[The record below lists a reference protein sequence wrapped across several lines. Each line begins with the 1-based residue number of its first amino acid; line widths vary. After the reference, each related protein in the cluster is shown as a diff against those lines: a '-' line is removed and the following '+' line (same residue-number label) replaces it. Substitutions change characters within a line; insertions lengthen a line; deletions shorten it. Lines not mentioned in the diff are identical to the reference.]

1 MPMPLMS
8 PPPGEDTVA
17 GPIPESFERE
27 EAAAGEAWE
36 APAERR
42 VRPATRRVRRLT
54 LMVALCKF
62 WLYGCSDGDGK
73 TYFLAML
80 IAIFGML
87 LALGVG
93 RPSPPLRRAFIMC
106 VVKMAALLV
115 GIPIRS
121 LDLARSS
128 LSTTGVG

>member
-1 MPMPLMS
+1 
-8 PPPGEDTVA
+8 
-17 GPIPESFERE
+17 
-27 EAAAGEAWE
+27 
-36 APAERR
+36 
-42 VRPATRRVRRLT
+42 
-54 LMVALCKF
+54 MVALCKF